1 MKGEE
6 ITSEGRILAVKID
19 GKLFDKIDELVEQEG
34 ITKQKYMTDLISKDI
49 SQRMQQQAA
58 QQKELEIKLT
68 DGQKVWDRAEVMDA
82 IDNYMLREKRIPRQ
96 IDFKN
101 ENGHPSYGAAGRA
114 LDMSPAE
121 YMKERFEEL
130 SIVQESQTEGMNLM
144 NM

>member
-1 MKGEE
+1 M
-6 ITSEGRILAVKID
+6 SEGRILAVKID

-34 ITKQKYMTDLISKDI
+34 ITKQKYMADLISKDI

-58 QQKELEIKLT
+58 QQKELEVKLT

-101 ENGHPSYGAAGRA
+101 ENGLPSYGAAGRA

-130 SIVQESQTEGMNLM
+130 SITQESQSEGMNLI

>member
-6 ITSEGRILAVKID
+6 IMSEGRILAVKID

-82 IDNYMLREKRIPRQ
+82 IVSRLGEAPFSLFNIFIIWIMLKQYVIC
-96 IDFKN
+96 
-101 ENGHPSYGAAGRA
+101 
-114 LDMSPAE
+114 
-121 YMKERFEEL
+121 
-130 SIVQESQTEGMNLM
+130 
-144 NM
+144 

>member
-1 MKGEE
+1 M
-6 ITSEGRILAVKID
+6 SEGRILAVKID

-34 ITKQKYMTDLISKDI
+34 TTKQKYMTDLISKDI

-101 ENGHPSYGAAGRA
+101 ENGLPSYGAAGRA